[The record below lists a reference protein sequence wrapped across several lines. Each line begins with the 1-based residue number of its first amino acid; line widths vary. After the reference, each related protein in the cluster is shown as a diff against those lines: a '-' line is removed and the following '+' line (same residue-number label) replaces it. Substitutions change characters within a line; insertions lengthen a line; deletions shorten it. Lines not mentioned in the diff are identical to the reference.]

1 MLDKMR
7 TQAQSA
13 IVVLLFGFII
23 FVFIFSFGAG
33 SAGFRSGG
41 CSGQPVAAMVNGEPI
56 TEDSLHFAYSTDLR
70 NTLANRKDRG
80 LKREEK
86 VAIKQRVLEGL
97 IEQTLLIQAARE
109 VGLRV
114 SDEERNADIRK
125 SPMFKGE
132 DERFDFKKY
141 RMIVQRYFE
150 TSPTVFEEMWRQQM
164 LAQRMSQIIQEAALV
179 TDEELEQSYRLRE
192 SKVDVEYVR
201 LSSGMYQKDVQVTD
215 AEVAEF
221 LAANQARVEAA
232 YKERDAQYN
241 KPKKVQLAH
250 VFFEVEQN
258 AEESV
263 VADRKERA
271 ELTHED
277 LVKGAELAVQVKDYS
292 QDETSRDKGGEL
304 PLMGRDELTA
314 RWGAPLA
321 EAAFALKEGELSGVV
336 KSDKGFH
343 VFKVLKVV
351 EAELTPLEKVQQELA
366 RGLLLEER
374 ATAKAKAEAERLYA
388 EMKAGK
394 TLEEL
399 LPEPAEPAA
408 EPAEP
413 ADAPKAPAVLR
424 PQARKTGL
432 VARMMGYLPQLGLDK
447 SLARAAFALT
457 KEQPYPDKVFEVA
470 SPLGAK
476 EYVVFR
482 LADRAEPDMG
492 MLAQAR
498 DDLRQEILR
507 GRRAAQLRTWLDDR
521 RAQAR
526 VEVNESM
533 LSDVDPH
540 AIRQSRG
547 PIRGRGRPMPV
558 DDY

>member
-13 IVVLLFGFII
+13 IVILLFGFII
-23 FVFIFSFGAG
+23 FVFVFSFGAG

-41 CSGQPVAAMVNGEPI
+41 CSGMPVAAMVNGEPI
-56 TEDSLHFAYSTDLR
+56 TEDTFLFAFRTDLR
-70 NTLANRKDRG
+70 NTLANRKERG

-86 VAIKQRVLEGL
+86 LAMRQRVIESL

-125 SPMFKGE
+125 SPMFLDDNK
-132 DERFDFKKY
+132 RFDFSKY
-141 RMIVQRYFE
+141 KLIIQRYFE

-164 LAQRMSQIIQEAALV
+164 LAQRMSGVIQEAARV
-179 TDEELEQSYRLRE
+179 TDEELEQSYRLHE

-201 LSSGMYQKDVQVTD
+201 LSSAMFRQDAQATD

-221 LAANQARVEAA
+221 LGANRARVEAA

-241 KPKKVQLAH
+241 KPKKVQVAH
-250 VFFEVEQN
+250 VFFETEQG
-258 AEESV
+258 ASEDV

-277 LVKGAELAVQVKDYS
+277 LVKGAEIAAQAKEYS
-292 QDETSRDKGGEL
+292 QDDATREKGGEL

-351 EAELTPLEKVQQELA
+351 EAEITPLEKVEQELA

-374 ATAKAKAEAERLYA
+374 AGAKAKAEAERLFA

-399 LPEPAEPAA
+399 LPKPAETADPAQ
-408 EPAEP
+408 P
-413 ADAPKAPAVLR
+413 ADAPKAPPAPK

-447 SLARAAFALT
+447 ALARAAFALT
-457 KEQPYPDKVFEVA
+457 KEQPYPEQVFEVDN
-470 SPLGAK
+470 PLGGK

-492 MLAQAR
+492 MFAQAKE
-498 DDLRQEILR
+498 DLRLEILR
-507 GRRAAQLRTWLDDR
+507 GRRAAQLRTWLSDR
-521 RAQAR
+521 LAQAR
-526 VEVNESM
+526 VETNES
-533 LSDVDPH
+533 LLTDVDPQ
-540 AIRQSRG
+540 AIRQ
-547 PIRGRGRPMPV
+547 GRRPSAPMPV